1 MAVRRDPRPTDE
13 LRYYELDRRV
23 RGERDG
29 EVIVDSDAPLLVW
42 PPGRP
47 VAVYAFPREDVR
59 DTTAATRYDDPDLGG
74 YVSVPWDAAD
84 RWLEEDEEVFVHP
97 RDPFHRVEVRQSSR
111 HVVATLDGAVLADS
125 QRPLLLFETGL
136 PTRYYLPPD
145 DVDFGLLEPSPTVTR
160 CPYKGTARH
169 WSASGGQ
176 PRDVCWSYEGPL
188 PEIARIDGLISF
200 YNERVD
206 ITVDGSALVRPVTPF
221 SRPSR

>member
-13 LRYYELDRRV
+13 LRYFELDRRV

-29 EVIVDSDAPLLVW
+29 RLIVDSAAPLLVW

-47 VAVYAFPREDVR
+47 VAAYAFPRADVS
-59 DTTAATRYDDPDLGG
+59 DAAPAEAYDDPDLAG

-84 RWLEEDEEVFVHP
+84 RWYEEDEEVFVHP

-111 HVVATLDGAVLADS
+111 HVVVTLDGKPLADS
-125 QRPLLLFETGL
+125 RRPLLLFETGL

-145 DVDFGLLEPSPTVTR
+145 DVDFDLLEPSPTITR

-169 WSASGGQ
+169 WSASGGE
-176 PRDVCWSYEGPL
+176 PGDVCWSYEGPL
-188 PEIARIDGLISF
+188 PEIERIDGLIAF

-206 ITVDGSALVRPVTPF
+206 IAVDGSPLERPVTPF